1 MSALCTQ
8 DFDAFMREV
17 TGFAPFPW
25 QLRLLEEVVSGDGPP
40 QWPQLLDL
48 PTGTGKTSALHIAV
62 FALALRPDVMP
73 RRVALV
79 VDRRVIVDQVFAVAK
94 RLASVLESAS
104 DGVARVVA
112 DRLRACSCIPGA
124 PPLRATLMRGGVQ
137 RDDAWLR
144 TPEQPTIFA
153 STVDQVGSRLLFRGY
168 GVSEG
173 MRPVHAGILGTDT
186 LYLLDEV
193 HLATAFEQT
202 LTDLAMYAEPKWR
215 EHGGSVGR
223 PISVLRMSATPRRS
237 ESKDRTTFGLSD
249 DDRLHPVLRKRLEAN
264 RPARLELVKTKASK
278 GSNGSNRE
286 LLANV
291 ACTRALQA
299 ADAGARTIG
308 IVMNRV
314 AHAVAVAD
322 LLERKESGAVL
333 LLTGRMR
340 PFDRAGVQ
348 AALTTVATA
357 GATDDSAEKPTFVV
371 ATSCIEAGADYDF
384 DALVTEVASL
394 PALRQRFGRLNR
406 LGERAQSSA
415 WILGSKH
422 ALSAS
427 AKPDPIYGEALA
439 KTWEFL
445 QGVAEEEVVDFGL
458 SRFPDVAPDILDT
471 LRVENMPP
479 PVMFPNYLDLW
490 SETRPAPHPDPDVS
504 LWLHGKDREVEQ
516 DISLIFR
523 IEVPAQPPH
532 ELSEAIIDALE
543 FLPPRTDEAVAVRMW
558 ELSAYVKDRSQQEA
572 PRVVR
577 WTGDGAESVSI
588 SSVKA
593 GDVLVVPAAWGGLT
607 KGSWDPGSRKPVTDL
622 AEQVSAARAAVE
634 DEGAWMLRLTE
645 DVVGDDVSFPRPPQ
659 DDASREDPEAWDAA
673 REQLEAWLKHPPKT
687 GLPPWLQ
694 ALLAD
699 VAGRKLRAESEAEAA
714 SRPGSARWRIRWL
727 PKGRSVRATTEDS
740 VSSFT
745 GIEVSLETHLE
756 DVRAWAGSFG
766 RAAGLD
772 RELAE
777 DIALAAWLHD
787 IGKADPRFQVLLR
800 GGDPIAAHGQEPLAK
815 SKTLGAKSQRAAA
828 ARSGWPPGFRHEL
841 VSLALFDASARIQER
856 AHDVELVRHL
866 IASHH
871 GWCRPWSPAEDDP
884 DPVEVRVKLGAD
896 VLEASTAAVD
906 ESLRMESV
914 SRFRSLCRRYG
925 WHGLAYLEALLRLG
939 DHQASRTPTERPEGT
954 SP

>member
-1 MSALCTQ
+1 MH
-8 DFDAFMREV
+8 
-17 TGFAPFPW
+17 
-25 QLRLLEEVVSGDGPP
+25 SGSP
-40 QWPQLLDL
+40 
-48 PTGTGKTSALHIAV
+48 A
-62 FALALRPDVMP
+62 
-73 RRVALV
+73 
-79 VDRRVIVDQVFAVAK
+79 
-94 RLASVLESAS
+94 LESDA
-104 DGVARVVA
+104 
-112 DRLRACSCIPGA
+112 
-124 PPLRATLMRGGVQ
+124 
-137 RDDAWLR
+137 DAWR
-144 TPEQPTIFA
+144 GPNVMTRGCVRPSNPRIFA

-427 AKPDPIYGEALA
+427 AKPEPDLRRSTR
-439 KTWEFL
+439 KDL
-445 QGVAEEEVVDFGL
+445 GVSPG
-458 SRFPDVAPDILDT
+458 RG
-471 LRVENMPP
+471 R
-479 PVMFPNYLDLW
+479 
-490 SETRPAPHPDPDVS
+490 R
-504 LWLHGKDREVEQ
+504 
-516 DISLIFR
+516 
-523 IEVPAQPPH
+523 
-532 ELSEAIIDALE
+532 
-543 FLPPRTDEAVAVRMW
+543 
-558 ELSAYVKDRSQQEA
+558 
-572 PRVVR
+572 
-577 WTGDGAESVSI
+577 
-588 SSVKA
+588 
-593 GDVLVVPAAWGGLT
+593 GG
-607 KGSWDPGSRKPVTDL
+607 G
-622 AEQVSAARAAVE
+622 
-634 DEGAWMLRLTE
+634 RL
-645 DVVGDDVSFPRPPQ
+645 
-659 DDASREDPEAWDAA
+659 
-673 REQLEAWLKHPPKT
+673 
-687 GLPPWLQ
+687 
-694 ALLAD
+694 
-699 VAGRKLRAESEAEAA
+699 
-714 SRPGSARWRIRWL
+714 RPGVGSPTSL
-727 PKGRSVRATTEDS
+727 PT
-740 VSSFT
+740 SST
-745 GIEVSLETHLE
+745 
-756 DVRAWAGSFG
+756 R
-766 RAAGLD
+766 
-772 RELAE
+772 
-777 DIALAAWLHD
+777 
-787 IGKADPRFQVLLR
+787 
-800 GGDPIAAHGQEPLAK
+800 
-815 SKTLGAKSQRAAA
+815 
-828 ARSGWPPGFRHEL
+828 
-841 VSLALFDASARIQER
+841 
-856 AHDVELVRHL
+856 
-866 IASHH
+866 
-871 GWCRPWSPAEDDP
+871 C
-884 DPVEVRVKLGAD
+884 
-896 VLEASTAAVD
+896 
-906 ESLRMESV
+906 ESRT
-914 SRFRSLCRRYG
+914 CRRPSC
-925 WHGLAYLEALLRLG
+925 
-939 DHQASRTPTERPEGT
+939 SRTIAISGPRRARPHIPTPT
-954 SP
+954 SRCGSMARTREESNRISP